1 MERALRD
8 KKAILFFVLPALIW
22 FVAIALVPV
31 LQSVQYSTLK
41 WDGIT
46 ESKFLGLENY
56 RELLEDSLFWSAFEH
71 SLILAGASVFI
82 QLPLSMLLAM
92 ILVNGVKGETL
103 YRNIFFIPVIISS
116 AVIANLWM
124 KIYHPSYGLLNTLLG
139 NLGLGS
145 LKHEW
150 LGSTDSALLACFV
163 PMVWQYIGY
172 HMLLYY
178 SSAKSISEDILEA
191 ARVDGV
197 NKRQMVFSII
207 IPQIVPMIKASVI
220 FAIIGSLK
228 SFDMIQILTKGGP
241 VHASEVPSLMMYI
254 NIFTTRRYGYASSIA
269 IFIIVECLL
278 FTLIVQKIFAHI
290 QREEEELSA

>member
-22 FVAIALVPV
+22 FVGIALLPV
-31 LQSVQYSTLK
+31 FQSVSYSTLN
-41 WDGIT
+41 WNGIT
-46 ESKFLGLENY
+46 EGTFVGIGNY
-56 RELLEDSLFWSAFEH
+56 ATLLSDELFWQSILH

-82 QLPLSMLLAM
+82 QLPISMLLAM

-103 YRNIFFIPVIISS
+103 YRNIFFVPVIISGT
-116 AVIANLWM
+116 VIANLWL
-124 KIYHPSYGLLNTLLG
+124 KVYHPSYGLLNSV
-139 NLGLGS
+139 LGS
-145 LKHEW
+145 IGLEAWKHEW
-150 LGSTDSALLACFV
+150 LGSTDTALAACFV

-178 SSAKSISEDILEA
+178 SSAKSISSDILEA
-191 ARVDGV
+191 ARVDGA
-197 NKRQMVFSII
+197 NKRMLVFRII

-241 VHASEVPSLMMYI
+241 VHASEVPSLMMYT
-254 NIFTTRRYGYASSIA
+254 NIFTTRRFGYASSIA
-269 IFIIVECLL
+269 IFIIIECLL
-278 FTLIVQKIFAHI
+278 FTFMVQSLFGAI
-290 QREEEELSA
+290 QKEE